1 MIKEIIKS
9 EFEIIIPLLSKKKV
23 NLEVKSIIKSINP
36 GRIFVD
42 SVDQPKSA
50 MIWSDGQKG
59 FYFIGDEKN
68 IEFNQSLNDFIDFE
82 LKEKCID
89 LGLNRFEFSGE
100 TENWNPTFFEI
111 FKHRDLN
118 ISKQMIF
125 RIEKKDWKDYSKR
138 LNTTY
143 YKLYKIDKSL
153 ILNKKYRNTDF
164 LIDEILR
171 WWSSIEDF
179 LEKSHGFCM
188 IDHDTITNYSIGNF
202 YFDQVMTIGIET
214 LKKYRRKGLS
224 QITCEAFIEECFKD
238 NITIQWEC
246 MKENLPSYKLAE
258 KMGFNKMSEY
268 SLFSFPWMSK

>member
-1 MIKEIIKS
+1 MIKEISKS
-9 EFEIIIPLLSKKKV
+9 QFERVTPLL
-23 NLEVKSIIKSINP
+23 NTNQLNIEVKSIIKGTNP

-59 FYFIGDEKN
+59 FYFIGDENN
-68 IEFNQSLNDFIDFE
+68 IEFNKSLDDFIDSE

-89 LGLNRFEFSGE
+89 LGLKRFEFSGE
-100 TENWNPTFFEI
+100 TENWNPIFLEI
-111 FKHRDLN
+111 FKHRELN

-125 RIEKKDWKDYSKR
+125 RIEKKDWKDYLKR
-138 LNTTY
+138 ENTTD

-153 ILNKKYRNTDF
+153 ILNKKYRNTEF
-164 LIDEILR
+164 LVDEILR

-202 YFDQVMTIGIET
+202 YFDKVMTIGIET

-224 QITCEAFIEECFKD
+224 QITSEAFIEECFKD

-246 MKENLPSYKLAE
+246 MKENHPSYRLAK
-258 KMGFNKMSEY
+258 KMGFNKSSEY
-268 SLFSFPWMSK
+268 TLFSFPWMSK